1 MPKGFFKTNVAQLN
15 NELGQENRR
24 MKYINK
30 LKNKVEE
37 KNGQPLT
44 TLRLKHAINESVKS
58 GTLIMYR

>member
-44 TLRLKHAINESVKS
+44 KLKFNQVINETTKS
-58 GTLIMYR
+58 GVLLEFR

>member
-30 LKNKVEE
+30 LKNKVE
-37 KNGQPLT
+37 
-44 TLRLKHAINESVKS
+44 
-58 GTLIMYR
+58 